1 MIVKHLLHDERS
13 FVKSYI
19 SYDYIQGLIGDQVER
34 ESLLRLAARVGGT
47 GWKGEG
53 WGRKRAK
60 CTSARSVGK
69 VGDTLS
75 TAVTAS

>member
-1 MIVKHLLHDERS
+1 MIVKHLLHDVIS

-47 GWKGEG
+47 GRKGEG

-60 CTSARSVGK
+60 CTSARSVG
-69 VGDTLS
+69 
-75 TAVTAS
+75 

>member
-1 MIVKHLLHDERS
+1 MIVKHLLHDVIS

-47 GWKGEG
+47 GWMGEG
-53 WGRKRAK
+53 GGASAPSVTVRALLAK
-60 CTSARSVGK
+60 SV
-69 VGDTLS
+69 TPYRQQ
-75 TAVTAS
+75 